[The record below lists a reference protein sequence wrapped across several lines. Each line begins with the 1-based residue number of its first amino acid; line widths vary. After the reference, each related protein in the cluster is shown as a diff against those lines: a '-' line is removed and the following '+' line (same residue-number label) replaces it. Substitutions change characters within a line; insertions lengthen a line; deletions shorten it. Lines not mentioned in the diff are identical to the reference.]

1 MPLFGSNFETVFAQN
16 HIVRN
21 TRPETDGPWNYVLN
35 VAEGI
40 SWQEVGMKF
49 LVTIYSPLMFRQNM
63 PEFYQARFSLHKV
76 WHCKRHLSFQNA
88 ATGIHGRW
96 GCKTGGGV
104 RKVPRCDLRTGHG
117 WDLWN
122 RSTQLC
128 GRNLATLSPNLT
140 QGCLLAYYIFSG
152 SIHASTGFTCQIP
165 DQKTGVT
172 FVAGFIHGARFG
184 FCWCSKHA

>member
-1 MPLFGSNFETVFAQN
+1 MAGSQYEVFSDYLL
-16 HIVRN
+16 
-21 TRPETDGPWNYVLN
+21 TTDV
-35 VAEGI
+35 
-40 SWQEVGMKF
+40 S
-49 LVTIYSPLMFRQNM
+49 
-63 PEFYQARFSLHKV
+63 PEFYQARFSLHEV

-128 GRNLATLSPNLT
+128 GRNLPTLSPNLT
-140 QGCLLAYYIFSG
+140 QGCLLVYLYFIWFYPFYYWIYLSNPGSEDWCHFCSWVHSWRKVRFLLVFETCIAPYVAWLFS
-152 SIHASTGFTCQIP
+152 TRE
-165 DQKTGVT
+165 V
-172 FVAGFIHGARFG
+172 
-184 FCWCSKHA
+184 CSKSQIWESQSSLWS